1 MKEVLMV
8 QLQGLK
14 MMKKNTKFGHPNE
27 QKVTHHMKIIR
38 EGKVGVELGPHLVC
52 KIMASESEKTI
63 IFLLMKQHGWEKTKH
78 GWIYL
83 WK

>member
-1 MKEVLMV
+1 
-8 QLQGLK
+8 
-14 MMKKNTKFGHPNE
+14 
-27 QKVTHHMKIIR
+27 
-38 EGKVGVELGPHLVC
+38 VELGPHLVC